1 MCGIAGFIETNVG
14 HEKAQENV
22 RKMLDAI
29 KHRGPDNSEVW
40 QQDAVTL
47 GHNRLSIIDLSEAA
61 NQPFEY
67 DDVVIVFNGEIYNYI
82 EIRQQLEVRG
92 FKFETQGDTEVI
104 CAAYKAWGTRCVEQF
119 VGMWAFA
126 LWDKSRQELFC
137 SRDRFG
143 IKPFY
148 FFTTDT
154 GFYFASEYKALKVL
168 ECFDNELNY
177 DQLKLGIALNFVSCG
192 NQTYYKDL
200 VQLEPAHSLVV
211 NDGGVEVDR
220 YWDISFGKKVSLS
233 FEEKCA
239 QFEALFFDSI
249 RLHARSDVRNGI
261 CLSGGLDSSAIAS
274 VYSKLFSDVPIQ
286 SFSIYYEG
294 KGKVDERPFVRS
306 VVEKYPTVQPHY
318 FSPKDDDIA
327 GAFVRAA
334 YAADVPLLGSSY
346 ISQYFLMQLAASK
359 GVKVVLDGQ
368 GSDEYLGGYLHSF
381 YRTIGSKLKNFEVGG
396 ALGLLNRL
404 GEREGFG
411 LQRKGVFLLKSLV
424 SCLSDEK
431 EMYGLEAKKYE
442 SLTGSFFFD
451 LTKRTDDKFDDFLY
465 QILMETT
472 LQTLLHHED
481 RNSMAF
487 SIESRVPFLDHRLVE
502 FAFSLLTEDRI
513 SNKAETKYILR
524 EGLKGVLPKAVYERK
539 DKKGFVTPGEVEW
552 LNGPLRFLLEDDF
565 GGLDF
570 MNIGEAKR
578 LVEQYKGGDFSKAGM
593 VWKLAAT
600 NHWIKRLA

>member
-1 MCGIAGFIETNVG
+1 MCGIAGFIDTNVG

-29 KHRGPDNSEVW
+29 KHRGPDNSSVW
-40 QQDAVTL
+40 QHEALTL
-47 GHNRLSIIDLSEAA
+47 GHNRLSIIDLTEAA

-67 DDVVIVFNGEIYNYI
+67 ADVVIVFNGEIYNYI
-82 EIRQQLEVRG
+82 EIKQTLETKG
-92 FKFETQGDTEVI
+92 FKFETHGDTEVI
-104 CAAYKAWGTRCVEQF
+104 CAAYKAWGEQCVEQF

-126 LWDKSRQELFC
+126 LWDKTKQQLFC

-148 FFTTDT
+148 YFTTST
-154 GFYFASEYKALKVL
+154 GFYFGSEYKAFKVL
-168 ECFDNELNY
+168 DLFNSELNSE
-177 DQLKLGIALNFVSCG
+177 QLKRGVALNFVTYKTE
-192 NQTYYKDL
+192 TYYKHL
-200 VQLEPAHSLVV
+200 QQLEPAQNLIVK
-211 NDGGVEVDR
+211 DGKVTVSR
-220 YWDISFGKKVSLS
+220 YWDVSFGEKISLS
-233 FEEKCA
+233 FEEKRA
-239 QFEALFFDSI
+239 RFEALFFDSI
-249 RLHARSDVRNGI
+249 KLHARSDVRNGI

-274 VYSKLFSDVPIQ
+274 VYSKLFADVPIQ

-318 FSPKDDDIA
+318 FSPTHDDIA
-327 GAFVRAA
+327 GAFVNAA
-334 YAADVPLLGSSY
+334 FAADVPMLGSSY

-381 YRTIGSKLKNFEVGG
+381 YRIIGSKLKSFNVSG
-396 ALGLLNRL
+396 ALGLLNKL
-404 GEREGFG
+404 SEREGFG
-411 LQRKGVFLLKSLV
+411 LQKKGNFLLKSLAA
-424 SCLSDEK
+424 SFSTES
-431 EMYGLEAKKYE
+431 EIYRLEARKNQ
-442 SLTGSFFFD
+442 SLTGNIAFD
-451 LTKRTDDKFDDFLY
+451 LPEQTPDKFDNFLY
-465 QILMETT
+465 HILLNTT

-524 EGLKGVLPKAVYERK
+524 EGLKSVLPKAVYERK
-539 DKKGFVTPGEVEW
+539 DKKGFITPGEVEW
-552 LNGPLRFLLEDDF
+552 LNGPLKFLLQDDF
-565 GGLDF
+565 SGLGF
-570 MNIGEAKR
+570 MNIPEAKA
-578 LVEQYKGGDFSKAGM
+578 LIEQYKKGDHSKAGM

-600 NHWIKRLA
+600 NYWIKQVA